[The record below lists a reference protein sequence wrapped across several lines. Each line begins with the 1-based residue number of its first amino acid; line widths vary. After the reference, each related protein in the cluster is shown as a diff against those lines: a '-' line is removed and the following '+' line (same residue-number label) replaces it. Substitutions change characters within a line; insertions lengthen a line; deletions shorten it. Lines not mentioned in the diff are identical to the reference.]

1 VPAPLPLQG
10 LRVLAVSSFGAG
22 PWATMLLA
30 DLGAEVIK
38 IEDPSTGGDTARTVP
53 PLQDGVEADSVYF
66 QSMNRNKRSL
76 TLDLRSEAG
85 REIFRRL
92 VAQSDVVYNNL
103 RGDQPA
109 KLGLHYEALRDVNPK
124 VVCVACSGYGNH
136 SSKAAEPGY
145 DFVVQA
151 LSGYMALTGE
161 PGGPPSRCGVS
172 VIDFATGL
180 ISLVGLFAGLERARA
195 TGAGGDVETSLFEG
209 AFSMLNYLAA
219 WSLNADFQ
227 PKRRAFSAHQ
237 TVAPVQIFP
246 TADGWIYIMCMKDKF
261 FAELC
266 AALAHEE
273 LLRDSRF
280 ADMAARHAH
289 REVLTERLSAIL
301 RERPTQ
307 EWLDRL
313 RGKLPCAPVY
323 DLEQA
328 LADPFVLELG
338 LLWEVDH
345 PDFGPLR
352 EIACPVKLPG
362 TDPLPR
368 RPAPK
373 LGADSAAILRELLEL
388 PEQRIAELR
397 AAGVI

>member
-1 VPAPLPLQG
+1 MLT
-10 LRVLAVSSFGAG
+10 VSSFGAG

-53 PLQDGVEADSVYF
+53 PLQEGVEADSVYF

-76 TLDLRSEAG
+76 TLNLRSDAG
-85 REIFRRL
+85 RELFRGL
-92 VAQSDVVYNNL
+92 VAKSDAVYNNL

-109 KLGLHYEALRDVNPK
+109 VLGLNYASLRDVNAK
-124 VVCVACSGYGNH
+124 IVCVSCSGYGNH

-151 LSGYMALTGE
+151 LAGYMALTGE

-172 VIDFATGL
+172 VIDFSTGL
-180 ISLVGLFAGLERARA
+180 ISLVGLFAGLERVRT
-195 TGAGGDVETSLFEG
+195 TGRGGDVETSLFEG

-219 WSLNADFQ
+219 WSLNAGFQ
-227 PKRRAFSAHQ
+227 PERRAFSAHQ
-237 TVAPVQIFP
+237 TVVPVQIFP

-261 FAELC
+261 FGELC
-266 AALAHEE
+266 ETIGHPE
-273 LLRDSRF
+273 LLDDPRF
-280 ADMAARHAH
+280 SDMAARHEH
-289 REVLTERLSAIL
+289 REALTELLSEIL
-301 RERPTQ
+301 RDRATAA
-307 EWLDRL
+307 WLEDL

-323 DLEQA
+323 DLNQA
-328 LADPFVLELG
+328 LADPFVKELG
-338 LLWEVDH
+338 LLWEIPH
-345 PDFGPLR
+345 PDFGALR
-352 EIACPVKLPG
+352 EISCPVKLPG
-362 TDPLPR
+362 TETLPR

-373 LGADSAAILRELLEL
+373 LGADSDDILRDLLDL
-388 PEQRIAELR
+388 PDGRIAELR

>member
-1 VPAPLPLQG
+1 
-10 LRVLAVSSFGAG
+10 
-22 PWATMLLA
+22 MLLA

-38 IEDPSTGGDTARTVP
+38 IEDPATGGDTARTVP
-53 PLQDGVEADSVYF
+53 PLQEGVEGDSIYF

-76 TLDLRSEAG
+76 TLDLRSDAG
-85 REIFRRL
+85 REIFRGL
-92 VAQSDVVYNNL
+92 VARSDVVYNNL

-109 KLGLHYEALRDVNPK
+109 KLGLRYDALRDVNAK
-124 VVCVACSGYGNH
+124 IVCVACSGYGNH
-136 SSKAAEPGY
+136 TSKAPEPGY

-151 LSGYMALTGE
+151 LAGYMALTGE

-180 ISLVGLFAGLERARA
+180 ISLVGLFAGLERVRA
-195 TGAGGDVETSLFEG
+195 TGLGGDVETSLFEG

-219 WSLNADFQ
+219 WSLNAGFQ
-227 PKRRAFSAHQ
+227 PERRAFSAHQ
-237 TVAPVQIFP
+237 TVVPVQIFP
-246 TADGWIYIMCMKDKF
+246 TADGWVYIMCMKDKF

-266 AALAHEE
+266 AALDCEP
-273 LLRDSRF
+273 LLRDPRF
-280 ADMAARHAH
+280 GDMAARHAH
-289 REVLTERLSAIL
+289 REVLTEHLSAIL
-301 RERPTQ
+301 RERPTK
-307 EWLDRL
+307 EWLDAL

-328 LADPFVLELG
+328 LADPFVAELG

-345 PDFGPLR
+345 PEFGRLR
-352 EIACPVKLPG
+352 EIACPLQLPG
-362 TDPLPR
+362 TEDFPR

-373 LGADSAAILRELLEL
+373 LGADSDDILRELLEL
-388 PEQRIAELR
+388 PEERIAELR